1 MQTLAE
7 RCTAVASAD
16 AVLQLKLDVFCYV
29 LLQVINVLAEFK
41 YGITRWL
48 LLHTNLF
55 VAWLFNTVVS
65 LALVG
70 GSSALVVGWAPA
82 AVSSGVPEVMAYLNG
97 ILLPKVRVRPSKIL
111 ASTAHSKQQNV
122 PSSPLYAALICGNSA
137 RVVGVQFNQNPAAV
151 GVTTPLRFAVA
162 FVNHVT

>member
-1 MQTLAE
+1 
-7 RCTAVASAD
+7 
-16 AVLQLKLDVFCYV
+16 VLRLLRGWLCF
-29 LLQVINVLAEFK
+29 LLQVINALAEFK

-55 VAWLFNTVVS
+55 VAWLFNTLVS

-97 ILLPKVRVRPSKIL
+97 ILLPKVRGKEGL
-111 ASTAHSKQQNV
+111 
-122 PSSPLYAALICGNSA
+122 CGM
-137 RVVGVQFNQNPAAV
+137 PA
-151 GVTTPLRFAVA
+151 
-162 FVNHVT
+162 

>member
-1 MQTLAE
+1 
-7 RCTAVASAD
+7 
-16 AVLQLKLDVFCYV
+16 
-29 LLQVINVLAEFK
+29 VINVLAEFK

-55 VAWLFNTVVS
+55 VAWLFNTIVS

-97 ILLPKVRVRPSKIL
+97 ILLPKVRLRPFPCKHSAARAMERDDSTLSWCRGMCQLCQGVWCSVLLNL
-111 ASTAHSKQQNV
+111 ATVQLTMPLLLHLSTASPAPAL
-122 PSSPLYAALICGNSA
+122 PS
-137 RVVGVQFNQNPAAV
+137 
-151 GVTTPLRFAVA
+151 
-162 FVNHVT
+162 

>member
-1 MQTLAE
+1 MLYIAM
-7 RCTAVASAD
+7 
-16 AVLQLKLDVFCYV
+16 
-29 LLQVINVLAEFK
+29 QVINALAEFK

-55 VAWLFNTVVS
+55 VAWLFNTTVS

-97 ILLPKVRVRPSKIL
+97 ILLPKVSEK
-111 ASTAHSKQQNV
+111 
-122 PSSPLYAALICGNSA
+122 GWM
-137 RVVGVQFNQNPAAV
+137 
-151 GVTTPLRFAVA
+151 A
-162 FVNHVT
+162 FP